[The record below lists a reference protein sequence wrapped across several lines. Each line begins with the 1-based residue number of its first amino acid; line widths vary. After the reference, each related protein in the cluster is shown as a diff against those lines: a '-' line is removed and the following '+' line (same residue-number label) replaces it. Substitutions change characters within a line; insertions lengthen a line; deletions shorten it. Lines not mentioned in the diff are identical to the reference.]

1 MELPF
6 HLKTLEPL
14 PGTLDTLRYLID
26 QPDYSAS
33 VDILQDALGVG
44 SVTFGKA
51 IRRLVTKSYVQMDSA
66 ESYRLTDAGRRA
78 AEELLSYDSASG
90 GAGVKQGGRSVEIP
104 ARLVIVA
111 PQSLVVGQKAEIT
124 VGATL
129 EDELDAEDLGG
140 GADLLVR
147 LSAINADPSQTQDAS
162 VILGASPSRHAFIL
176 TPQPYT
182 AMRVRVEVYQMMPDG
197 EEVAPCGGL
206 YVDLPVTAQA
216 ANGQPTAYGAALSLR
231 KTL

>member
-14 PGTLDTLRYLID
+14 PGALDTLRYLIE
-26 QPDYSAS
+26 QPDFSAS
-33 VDILQDALGVG
+33 VDLLQDELGVG

-78 AEELLSYDSASG
+78 AEELLGYDAEG
-90 GAGVKQGGRSVEIP
+90 GAPTQYGGANTDIA
-104 ARLVIVA
+104 ARLVLVTSQPLVA
-111 PQSLVVGQKAEIT
+111 GRKAEIT
-124 VGATL
+124 VGASL
-129 EDELDAEDLGG
+129 EDEDAEGLNG

-147 LSAINADPSQTQDAS
+147 LSAVNADPSQTQDAS
-162 VILGASPSRHAFIL
+162 LMVGSTPQSHAFSL

-182 AMRVRVEVYQMMPDG
+182 AVRVRVEVYQMMPDG
-197 EEVAPCGGL
+197 EDVLPCGGL

-216 ANGQPTAYGAALSLR
+216 VATSQRTAYGAPLALR
-231 KTL
+231 KTE

>member
-14 PGTLDTLRYLID
+14 PGALDTLRYLIE

-33 VDILQDALGVG
+33 VDILQEELGVG

-78 AEELLSYDSASG
+78 AEELLGYDAEGG
-90 GAGVKQGGRSVEIP
+90 GATSYGNTNTDIA
-104 ARLVIVA
+104 ARLIVVA
-111 PQSLVVGQKAEIT
+111 PQPLVAGRKAEIT
-124 VGATL
+124 VGAAL
-129 EDELDAEDLGG
+129 EDEDVEGLNG
-140 GADLLVR
+140 GADLLIR
-147 LSAINADPSQTQDAS
+147 LSAVNADPSQTQDAS
-162 VILGASPSRHAFIL
+162 LMVGNSPQSHAFSL
-176 TPQPYT
+176 TPQPFT

-197 EEVAPCGGL
+197 EDVVPCGGL

-216 ANGQPTAYGAALSLR
+216 VSNGQRAAYGAPLALR
-231 KTL
+231 KTE